1 MINQDKQSKKTLFV
15 VIFRPWNLL
24 QSIFRP
30 WKPLFTCSFCQM
42 QKLDFSSFSTF
53 LAQKRYFWI
62 EFSNKNWYTGSPY
75 SLEYLLKFL
84 CRLGIIF
91 MGFWTKNLKI
101 DQNRPKNEFHFWAEN
116 RFFWN
121 FWAVET
127 LIPQMRVYM
136 FIIMTNTPGTTVGLS
151 PRCPEGTG
159 PSIIWA

>member
-1 MINQDKQSKKTLFV
+1 MINQDKKSKKTLFV

-30 WKPLFTCSFCQM
+30 WKPLFACSFCRI

-75 SLEYLLKFL
+75 SLEYLLKFS

-101 DQNRPKNEFHFWAEN
+101 GQKRPKMNFIFGLKID
-116 RFFWN
+116 FFGISEQLKLWYPK
-121 FWAVET
+121 WGSTCSSLWQIHPVPLLDWVPDARKVPD
-127 LIPQMRVYM
+127 LQ
-136 FIIMTNTPGTTVGLS
+136 
-151 PRCPEGTG
+151 
-159 PSIIWA
+159 